1 MLVLLQLECSDS
13 AVILLYHFH
22 SKVNNN
28 ILCSI
33 FMQKYTIK
41 IKQKSFCLFSKVH
54 TELVLEFNASCCCCH
69 QWRFRN

>member
-41 IKQKSFCLFSKVH
+41 IKQKFLFILEGSHRASFGI
-54 TELVLEFNASCCCCH
+54 
-69 QWRFRN
+69 